1 MELAEEHMYKI
12 NLKIPGWN
20 NQQILNIIAELSN
33 NVSEYGH
40 ILELG
45 TLFGRTTYAIGHNKK
60 QSVSLTSVDI
70 FPEIHMSN
78 HMVINFHDGA
88 AGAEEMTLLNSKIV
102 PDPDRLTSDGFVEL
116 FKHYT
121 AGIHGMNTVRG
132 FTTLDN
138 KTFPMYDMIIHD
150 ASHDYPD
157 VYNDL
162 VHWFP
167 KLKDNG
173 IVVVDDYD
181 IEFPGVIDSVNKF
194 VSENDLFTEMIT
206 GRNILIRRYK

>member
-1 MELAEEHMYKI
+1 MYKI

-20 NQQILNIIAELSN
+20 DQQILNIIAELSN
-33 NVSEYGH
+33 NVPESGH

-78 HMVINFHDGA
+78 HTVINFHDGA
-88 AGAEEMTLLNSKIV
+88 AGAEEMALLNSKIV
-102 PDPDRLTSDGFVEL
+102 PDPDRLTSDSFFEL
-116 FKHYT
+116 FKNYT
-121 AGIHGMNTVRG
+121 DGIHNINTIRD

-138 KTFPMYDMIIHD
+138 STFPMYDMIIHD

-167 KLKDNG
+167 KLKDDG

-181 IEFPGVIDSVNKF
+181 TQFPGVIESVDKF
-194 VSENDLFTEMIT
+194 VTEHNLFTEMIT
-206 GRNILIRRYK
+206 GRNILLRRHK